1 MNKNKLGY
9 KRNSPYKNE
18 PFIDINGNRI
28 TMSEVDH
35 PILAIS
41 NGDKPRMMYPN
52 EEHLFPNSTKVREI
66 PIKNK
71 TMQKTFQKGGY
82 VVKKGDSLSKIAK
95 DNNVSLEDLIKLNG
109 IKNPNS
115 IKVGQQLNLSNTPTT
130 STASDVPNTKTS
142 SYKVSKGDSL
152 GLIAKKNN
160 ISIKDLAAYNNIK
173 DINKI
178 AVGQEIKI
186 PVQGTKFSNKE
197 LIKEF
202 KKTKPNPQI
211 DTEKLY
217 QGFDESQIN
226 NEQVVINNL
235 KGKEPFVL
243 IDKKTNT
250 LKRYDAEGKEIANF
264 RVGLGS
270 EKGDKYTVNSK
281 NKKLDRNTTP
291 AGIYTVD
298 TKGPNES
305 YAHDYDNNILLLK
318 NQNNIRQAT
327 SIHQLPKSLEKKR
340 SSLLNNTNLTDDDFS
355 NGCINCNRE
364 QYEQYLKEIQAG
376 QKVVILPE
384 EEGNYFTV
392 KNGELAYTTNK
403 NKQYGQYNYTPR
415 SNKTTDFNFN
425 VKNPTDYQKKFI
437 DALKNEK
444 SKLTKDLNLSDDE
457 YNELAKR
464 AYSIFGQESSF
475 GEGSYNPAHN
485 YILEDIYSQVFDSNE
500 TRQGRSLGLTQI
512 RPKNINPEFAKKYDI
527 DNKTLFYPYQSAV
540 ATMERLADAY
550 QAVKQPNVRSQYKEM
565 TPDNV
570 YDYAV
575 SFYNKPVTTRSGKAS
590 GKNTYVQNVNK
601 YATQNVEYSKSNP
614 KFSMAKMKKGG
625 KLDHTKALQAY
636 LESLPESEQDQFVDY
651 YESLADNERD
661 DLVTQMV
668 MRDGGMYQNG
678 GDTKDKKNDNVHPAV
693 ELIRYA
699 DKLTPPDAPK
709 VPRALKALKKMA
721 PIVGPY
727 SALIDVANGNNMRA
741 VSEVVPLLGELLDYV
756 APNWDSPEH
765 NQRMN
770 EVFGSVPKAFNTAKN
785 EITKTFSKYQQG
797 GNIPTYPQMPG
808 NQLVEVEG
816 KETVKLPNGELNKF
830 EGPSHAQG
838 GIPTNLPEGSKV
850 FSHYLKP
857 DVNIVETVLGKKAK
871 PGLSYADL
879 SKKFPTKKWENI
891 LSNPDADEFKKN
903 TAQVKLEKS
912 KAMLETIFQAQEL
925 DKGVNTDQQ
934 YMQNG
939 GEKDL
944 TRPKTRLQSPLQLDR
959 ENANIQDYQ
968 NNPYLNKYLT
978 EDIDGQPALHYTE
991 ENRLLPIE
999 GDTYI
1004 NTRNSPSGKGTIAIR
1019 KPGSQYII
1027 RDVGKGPEVIY
1038 FNNYDI
1044 LRPKE
1049 AMFGANNTV
1058 TEPDKTRVQINPKPI
1073 LPIRDNKSPIGPG
1086 IITWDFSDV
1095 SNRFQDLGNG
1105 SYFDPVQYG
1114 KVDRNLDGTYI
1125 VQQGPFKG
1133 KVLPAPQPSPTIPN
1147 KIRPKGKGKNP
1158 ISPTAPVQDAEPIS
1172 IPLPIDMLN
1181 NPVSNRTVASMNTS
1195 NPQPTPINPVTQQ
1208 QVKTKDKGAGFDFG
1222 IDSKLAGTI
1231 LDIGLALSDNINVRN
1246 PTYYDNQT
1254 YPLFNRFVEFD
1265 NKEAGRQA
1273 SLAIQQIQNSNLP
1286 EQVKQAQ
1293 IANITAQSQDKE
1305 NSVNF
1310 ANQQRYENKL
1320 DADTNK
1326 LQSYLDRNVGVR
1338 NQDFD
1343 SYLQRKSRVDDL
1355 YAQFKAQQKGRV
1367 VNSGIDYLNY
1377 VDDTNKKNILTSDNY
1392 RYNPVTGKIR
1402 FKESQKDPLKDQEAL
1417 INQYQQNSK
1426 NAIQLNNGASMTM
1439 INSNTAIVVGADGK
1453 ATVVDLSKGK

>member
-1 MNKNKLGY
+1 MANKDRNKLGY
-9 KRNSPYKNE
+9 KKNSPYKNE
-18 PFIDINGNRI
+18 PYIDIQGNSL
-28 TMSEVDH
+28 TMKDVEH
-35 PILAIS
+35 PIWAIP
-41 NGDKPRMMYPN
+41 NNDAPIIMYPG
-52 EEHLFPNSTKVREI
+52 EEHYFPNSNKVREI
-66 PIKNK
+66 PMKNK

-95 DNNVSLEDLIKLNG
+95 DNNVSLENLIKLNG

-115 IKVGQQLNLSNTPTT
+115 IKVGQKLNLSNAPTTPTT
-130 STASDVPNTKTS
+130 STASDVPNTNS
-142 SYKVSKGDSL
+142 STYKVSKGESL

-178 AVGQEIKI
+178 NVGQEIKI
-186 PVQGTKFSNKE
+186 PAQGTKFSNKE
-197 LIKEF
+197 LVKEF
-202 KKTKPNPQI
+202 KKTKSKPQI

-217 QGFDESQIN
+217 QGLDESQIN
-226 NEQVVINNL
+226 NEQVVINSL

-250 LKRYDAEGKEIANF
+250 LKKYDAEGKEIANF

-270 EKGDKYTVNSK
+270 EKGDKFTINSK
-281 NKKLDRNTTP
+281 NKKIDRNTTP

-305 YAHDYDNNILLLK
+305 YIDDYDNNILLLK
-318 NQNNIRQAT
+318 NQNNIRQST

-340 SSLLNNTNLTDDDFS
+340 SNLLNNTNLTDDDFS
-355 NGCINCNRE
+355 NGCINCNRA
-364 QYEQYLKEIQAG
+364 QYEQYLKQIQAG

-415 SNKTTDFNFN
+415 SNKATDFNFN

-464 AYSIFGQESSF
+464 AYGIFGQESSF

-485 YILEDIYSQVFDSNE
+485 YSLEDIYSQVFDSNE

-512 RPKNINPEFAKKYDI
+512 RPKNINPEFAKKYGI
-527 DNKTLFYPYQSAV
+527 DDTTLFYPYQSAV
-540 ATMERLADAY
+540 ATMERLADSY

-601 YATQNVEYSKSNP
+601 YAKQNVEDSKSNP
-614 KFSMAKMKKGG
+614 KLSMAKMKKGG

-636 LESLPESEQDQFVDY
+636 LESLPEEEQDKFVDHY
-651 YESLADNERD
+651 DSLSDSDKD

-668 MRDGGMYQNG
+668 MRDGGMY
-678 GDTKDKKNDNVHPAV
+678 KN
-693 ELIRYA
+693 
-699 DKLTPPDAPK
+699 
-709 VPRALKALKKMA
+709 
-721 PIVGPY
+721 
-727 SALIDVANGNNMRA
+727 
-741 VSEVVPLLGELLDYV
+741 
-756 APNWDSPEH
+756 
-765 NQRMN
+765 
-770 EVFGSVPKAFNTAKN
+770 
-785 EITKTFSKYQQG
+785 G
-797 GNIPTYPQMPG
+797 GNIPTVPKVPV
-808 NQLVEVEG
+808 NQSNVEVEG
-816 KETVKLPNGELNKF
+816 KESVLLPNGELNKF
-830 EGPSHAQG
+830 EGPTHAQG

-857 DVNIVETVLGKKAK
+857 DAKIVETVLGKKAK

-891 LSNPDADEFKKN
+891 LNNPDADKFQKN
-903 TAQVKLEKS
+903 SAQVKLEKS

-925 DKGVNTDQQ
+925 DKGVDTDQQ
-934 YMQNG
+934 YMQSG
-939 GEKDL
+939 GELNLSGISDRFEQLPNGLIIDPVTNKQMKRLADGRYQIVGNIPEIREKEK
-944 TRPKTRLQSPLQLDR
+944 RPFSQ
-959 ENANIQDYQ
+959 
-968 NNPYLNKYLT
+968 
-978 EDIDGQPALHYTE
+978 
-991 ENRLLPIE
+991 IE
-999 GDTYI
+999 
-1004 NTRNSPSGKGTIAIR
+1004 A
-1019 KPGSQYII
+1019 
-1027 RDVGKGPEVIY
+1027 
-1038 FNNYDI
+1038 
-1044 LRPKE
+1044 
-1049 AMFGANNTV
+1049 
-1058 TEPDKTRVQINPKPI
+1058 DKTRVQINPKPLDPFQNFI
-1073 LPIRDNKSPIGPG
+1073 NDQQNPTSSYSPTTSDKFPSLKTETVIPELNYQGKDSFPARNAVAEPVNTRVQINPRDVNGFQPTPDKKSPIGPG
-1086 IITWDFSDV
+1086 RITWDFSDV

-1125 VQQGPFKG
+1125 VQEGPFKG
-1133 KVLPAPQPSPTIPN
+1133 KVLPAITPNPNPVPN
-1147 KIRPKGKGKNP
+1147 KIRPKGKGNTNTPTYTIPDNNP
-1158 ISPTAPVQDAEPIS
+1158 TKPNLLD
-1172 IPLPIDMLN
+1172 PLPV

-1195 NPQPTPINPVTQQ
+1195 NPQPTPVNPITQQ
-1208 QVKTKDKGAGFDFG
+1208 QVKSKDKGSDFDFG

-1231 LDIGLALSDNINVRN
+1231 LDIGLALSDNVKVRN

-1254 YPLFNRFVEFD
+1254 YPLFNRFVQFD

-1273 SLAIQQIQNSNLP
+1273 SLAIQQIQNSNMP

-1293 IANITAQSQDKE
+1293 IANITAQSQVNE
-1305 NSVNF
+1305 NQVNF
-1310 ANQQRYENKL
+1310 SNQQRYENKL
-1320 DADTNK
+1320 EGDTNK
-1326 LQSYLDRNVGVR
+1326 LQQYLDRNVGVR

-1343 SYLQRKSRVDDL
+1343 SYLQRKARVDDL
-1355 YAQFKAQQKGRV
+1355 YSQFKAQQKSRV

-1392 RYNPVTGKIR
+1392 RYNPVTGKIK
-1402 FKESQKDPLKDQEAL
+1402 FKESQKDPLKDQEAAMSL
-1417 INQYQQNSK
+1417 YKQNAK
-1426 NAIQLNNGASMTM
+1426 NAIPLQNGASMTM
-1439 INSNTAIVVGADGK
+1439 ISNNMAVVVGADGK
-1453 ATVVDLSKGK
+1453 AQVVDLNKKS